1 MSEATCGSGIE
12 DEPAC
17 RFAHA
22 GYVSEYTTVDQ
33 MQGYFN
39 LKAHNDFDA
48 QNRPGVERVDCVLGV
63 AAPRPVITK

>member
-1 MSEATCGSGIE
+1 MNSWDKSPGDHPTIE
-12 DEPAC
+12 HRPL
-17 RFAHA
+17 R
-22 GYVSEYTTVDQ
+22 GVTYTLTVDQ